1 MISPATPPRFSAQ
14 TRLRALLTD
23 IMELILARGLEVGDS
38 LPTESELCLALG
50 VGRNTLRESLKVLQ
64 AVGVIEIRHGFGMF
78 VAPSNFDAL
87 ADGLTFRGRLSLR
100 HQGAEAL
107 ELVNARRTV
116 ESALIGAAMD
126 SMDSTDLDALE
137 AAVDRMEKLAL
148 QGEDISDAE
157 EEFHRRLF
165 RPLGNELL
173 TNLVDVFRDI
183 DLRIQHDDGGA
194 RGDPKAAAALHR
206 RLFQAVV
213 DGDKAA
219 AVDRLGRHFDGFRDR
234 INGIVAAARET

>member
-14 TRLRALLTD
+14 SRLRALQAD
-23 IMELILARGLEVGDS
+23 IMELILARELDVGDS

-78 VAPSNFDAL
+78 VAPSNFAAL
-87 ADGLTFRGRLSLR
+87 TDGLTFRGRLSLR

-107 ELVNARRTV
+107 ELVNARQTV

-126 SMDSTDLDALE
+126 SMDSADLEALE
-137 AAVDRMEKLAL
+137 AALDQMEHSAS
-148 QGEDISDAE
+148 QGEDTAEAE

-173 TNLVDVFRDI
+173 THLVSVFRGI
-183 DLRIQHDDGGA
+183 DLRIQQDDGGA
-194 RGDPKAAAALHR
+194 TGDPAAAAELHR
-206 RLFQAVV
+206 QLFQAVAG
-213 DGDKAA
+213 GDKAA
-219 AVDRLGRHFDGFRDR
+219 AVDRLGQHFDGFRER
-234 INGIVAAARET
+234 INGILAVAGEA